1 MGCFVVDGNVLVEVS
16 ETTISQLTSSLT
28 KSTTSKKIHTD
39 AIWMQLVELHKHVQQ
54 EGTEAT
60 GRKIR

>member
-1 MGCFVVDGNVLVEVS
+1 MLVEVS
-16 ETTISQLTSSLT
+16 ETTISQLTSNLT